1 MDLLAQNDG
10 GGVAAGFLIVVYIAV
25 IAFVIA
31 GMWKTFAKAGQP
43 GWTAIIPILNLLVL
57 IRIAGREWWW
67 LLLMLIPCV
76 SIVIFAIVAFDVA
89 RRFGRTT
96 AFGVGLWL
104 LSPIFLLI
112 LGFGDSEF
120 QEQPD
125 PIF

>member
-76 SIVIFAIVAFDVA
+76 SIVIFAIVALDVA